1 MTVPTIK
8 PGKPVRTWWICNLQ
22 RSHGFAYL
30 AVLFLVAALSISMG
44 VVAPHQHTVQ
54 AREKELDWL
63 FVGGQYKRAIA
74 SYYQQ
79 SPNGLNELPA
89 TVDDLILDKRFI
101 APVRHLRQ
109 AYADPLTGEDW
120 MLVRHEDG
128 KLSGVYSRSQQSILI
143 ISQVQM
149 LDVDTAAIQ
158 THADVVFEFKPTNAR
173 TGEEA
178 LSQDDAAPNAAIEA
192 DEQ

>member
-1 MTVPTIK
+1 MVPTIK
-8 PGKPVRTWWICNLQ
+8 RGKPVRMGWICHLKTSQ
-22 RSHGFAYL
+22 GFAYL
-30 AVLFLVAALSISMG
+30 AVLFMVAALSISMG
-44 VVAPHQHTVQ
+44 VVAPHEYTVQ
-54 AREKELDWL
+54 TREKERDWL
-63 FVGGQYKRAIA
+63 FIGGQYQRAIA

-120 MLVRHEDG
+120 GLVRHEDG

-143 ISQVQM
+143 ISQVQL
-149 LDVDTAAIQ
+149 LDMDTSAIQ
-158 THADVVFEFKPTNAR
+158 THADVVFEFKPSNTR
-173 TGEEA
+173 TGEEVMP
-178 LSQDDAAPNAAIEA
+178 QDHSIPDATIEA

>member
-1 MTVPTIK
+1 MAPIIK
-8 PGKPVRTWWICNLQ
+8 RGNPIRMWWIGHLQ
-22 RSHGFAYL
+22 TSQGFAYL
-30 AVLFLVAALSISMG
+30 AVLFMVAALSISMG
-44 VVAPHQHTVQ
+44 VVASHEHTVQ
-54 AREKELDWL
+54 TREKERDWL
-63 FVGGQYKRAIA
+63 FMGGQYQRAIA

-89 TVDDLILDKRFI
+89 TVDDLILDKRFL

-120 MLVRHEDG
+120 GLVRHEDG

-143 ISQVQM
+143 ISQVQL
-149 LDVDTAAIQ
+149 LDVDTSAIQ
-158 THADVVFEFKPTNAR
+158 THADVVFEFKPSSAR
-173 TGEEA
+173 AGEDVLPE
-178 LSQDDAAPNAAIEA
+178 DRGIPDATIKD